1 MSYICTKRLRLGGS
15 TFLPGDT
22 VPAELFVDGRAS
34 KLISYGM
41 LAESTENVPTASSN
55 TEAADAALS
64 ISIEA
69 TEDSEASIIAVNAE
83 QLQTAVNIM
92 RGTATTAA
100 EAIAEEVDEAT
111 LLFVF
116 NVDSRKDVK
125 KAAQKQLSVIAS
137 LKGDGTNNEE

>member
-1 MSYICTKRLRLGGS
+1 MSYVCTKKLRLGGS
-15 TFLPGDT
+15 TFLPGDI
-22 VPAELFVDGRAS
+22 VPAELFIEGRAS
-34 KLISYGM
+34 KLISYGL
-41 LAESTENVPTASSN
+41 LAESTENTPTAPSN
-55 TEAADAALS
+55 TGAAEAALS
-64 ISIEA
+64 VSIEA
-69 TEDSEASIIAVNAE
+69 TEDSEASLITINTE

-111 LLFVF
+111 LSFVL

-137 LKGDGTNNEE
+137 LKGDDADSAE